1 MPRIIKV
8 KVQAHASFE
17 RVEELDVDEYKV
29 WVTAP
34 PADNQAND
42 AVIDVLSDYFNVAP
56 SNIRIRSGYKSSH
69 KLIEINQSGQ

>member
-1 MPRIIKV
+1 MIIKI
-8 KVQAHASFE
+8 KVQARASFE

-56 SNIRIRSGYKSSH
+56 SKIRIRSGYKSSH
-69 KLIEINQSGQ
+69 KLVEIGD